1 MKGILARFGVTI
13 DSGKTIALVGIIG
26 TAIALAAI
34 AFAIDFDAL
43 DRAFNAM
50 LSDPLGLSIALGAFL
65 TAFLLRAFAWKRM
78 VPGLTL
84 GQSLAAIHLALG
96 ANHVLPLRLGEP
108 FRVASVV
115 RRQQISIDAAASS
128 TVLLR
133 TADIATVLGIGWL
146 IAPAFF
152 MRVVGG
158 WVFIVAALLAVLAV
172 GGFMWL
178 RKTARVAQSVRFP
191 GPVAFGLTASAWF
204 FEAILVWHSASWAG
218 LEISASDAVLVTTIA
233 VAAQIVAIAPSGLG
247 TYEAA
252 SVAAYTALG
261 HDAELALVAALTAH
275 ALKTAYS
282 LITGGIAT
290 FAPNPGFLGNLRLTK
305 QALDESPSPHTE
317 GSPVDPSRPVVLFM
331 PAHNEEASVGQCL
344 RRTPS
349 EVLGH
354 RVHTVVIDDGS
365 SDRTAEIA
373 RAEGAEV
380 ISFETNRGLGAGVR
394 FGLEHSL
401 THEPVA
407 VAFCDA
413 DEEYPPEE
421 LANLVAPILR
431 GDADY
436 VGGSRFMGTIEHMR
450 PHRRFG
456 NIVLTKMVAF
466 LSRTK
471 VTDGQT
477 GYRAFSPA
485 AAADAEV
492 IHDFN
497 YAQVITL
504 DLLAKGYRY
513 AEVGITYRFRST
525 GDSFIKLGP
534 YLRRVLPAIYRELNG
549 PAQGPTVPS

>member
-1 MKGILARFGVTI
+1 M
-13 DSGKTIALVGIIG
+13 SALLKAVGIRVESHRVVAVIG
-26 TAIALAAI
+26 VVGTVIALAAI
-34 AFAIDFDAL
+34 AYVIDVDAL
-43 DRAFNAM
+43 GSSWDTTTN
-50 LSDPLGLSIALGAFL
+50 DPGGLAIALGAFF
-65 TAFLLRAFAWKRM
+65 TAFVLRAVAWKR
-78 VPGLTL
+78 VLPELSL
-84 GQSLAAIHLALG
+84 GQSLAGIHLALG

-115 RRQQISIDAAASS
+115 RRQKVAIDAAGSS
-128 TVLLR
+128 TLLLR

-146 IAPAFF
+146 IAPAAS
-152 MRVVGG
+152 MRIVGN
-158 WVFIVAALLAVLAV
+158 WVIVAVALLVLLAAL
-172 GGFMWL
+172 GALWL
-178 RKTARVAQSVRFP
+178 RKTARITGTLTFP
-191 GPVAFGLTASAWF
+191 GPVAFGLTASAWL
-204 FEAILVWHSASWAG
+204 FEAVLVWHSAKWAG
-218 LEISASDAVLVTTIA
+218 LDIGATDAVLITTVA
-233 VAAQIVAIAPSGLG
+233 VGAQVAAIAPGGIG

-252 SVAAYTALG
+252 SVAAYSALG
-261 HDAELALVAALTAH
+261 FDPELGLVAALTAH
-275 ALKTAYS
+275 ALKTVYS
-282 LITGGIAT
+282 LVAGGIAV
-290 FAPNPGFLGNLRLTK
+290 FAPAPGFLGRFRLSKDTST
-305 QALDESPSPHTE
+305 ADAARPADGGVAELNS
-317 GSPVDPSRPVVLFM
+317 SRPVVLFM
-331 PAHNEEASVGQCL
+331 PAHNEEESVGQCI
-344 RRTPS
+344 RRVPA

-354 RVHTVVIDDGS
+354 PVHTVVIDDGS
-365 SDRTAEIA
+365 SDRTAAIA

-380 ISFETNRGLGAGVR
+380 VSFETNRGLGAGVR
-394 FGLEHSL
+394 FGLRHSL
-401 THEPVA
+401 THDPVA

-421 LANLVAPILR
+421 LANLVKPILD

-513 AEVGITYRFRST
+513 HEVGITYRFRST

-534 YLRRVLPAIYRELNG
+534 YLRRVMPAIYRELNT
-549 PAQGPTVPS
+549 A

>member
-1 MKGILARFGVTI
+1 MKGLLARFGIAVDSRRTI
-13 DSGKTIALVGIIG
+13 TIVGF
-26 TAIALAAI
+26 TATVVALAAI
-34 AFAIDFDAL
+34 ALAIDYDAL
-43 DRAFNAM
+43 GTAIDAM
-50 LSDPLGLSIALGAFL
+50 ISDPTGLTIAVGAFFI
-65 TAFLLRAFAWKRM
+65 AFVLRALAWQRL
-78 VPGLTL
+78 VPGLTF

-96 ANHVLPLRLGEP
+96 VNHVLPLRLGEP

-115 RRQQISIDAAASS
+115 RRQNVSIDAAASS
-128 TVLLR
+128 TILLR

-152 MRVVGG
+152 MRIVGN
-158 WVFIVAALLAVLAV
+158 WVFAVAALLALL
-172 GGFMWL
+172 GFGAIVWL
-178 RKTARVAQSVRFP
+178 RKTARLTASVRFP
-191 GPVAFGLTASAWF
+191 DPLAFALTASAWF
-204 FEAILVWHSASWAG
+204 FEAILVWHSAAWAG
-218 LEISASDAVLVTTIA
+218 LDISPTDAVLVTTIA

-261 HDAELALVAALTAH
+261 HDPELALVAALTAH
-275 ALKTAYS
+275 ALKTIYS
-282 LITGGIAT
+282 LLAGGIAV
-290 FAPNPGFLGNLRLTK
+290 FYPNPSLLGKLRLEK
-305 QALDESPSPHTE
+305 DARPAPSPQTTD
-317 GSPVDPSRPVVLFM
+317 SPVDTEPDSAQPVVLFM
-331 PAHNEEASVGQCL
+331 PAHNEEASVGQCI
-344 RRTPS
+344 RRAPS

-354 RVHTVVIDDGS
+354 PVHILVINDGS
-365 SDRTAEIA
+365 TDRTAEIA

-380 ISFETNRGLGAGVR
+380 VSFETNQGLGAGVR
-394 FGLEHSL
+394 FGLEHAL
-401 THEPVA
+401 THNPVA

-421 LANLVAPILR
+421 LANLVQPIIA
-431 GDADY
+431 GEADY

-466 LSRTK
+466 LSRTP

-477 GYRAFSPA
+477 GYRAFSPE

-504 DLLAKGYRY
+504 DLIAKGYRY

-534 YLRRVLPAIYRELNG
+534 YLRRVMPAIYREINT
-549 PAQGPTVPS
+549 A

>member
-1 MKGILARFGVTI
+1 MRVVKGLFTRLGVSI
-13 DSGKTIALVGIIG
+13 ESRKTI
-26 TAIALAAI
+26 TAIAVLATLVAVA
-34 AFAIDFDAL
+34 AFAITLDFDAL
-43 DRAFNAM
+43 SSAFGEM
-50 LSDPLGLSIALGAFL
+50 VSDPVGLILAVGAFFV
-65 TAFLLRAFAWKRM
+65 AFLLRAVAWKRLL
-78 VPGLTL
+78 PNLSF
-84 GQSLAAIHLALG
+84 GQSLAGIHLSLG

-108 FRVASVV
+108 FRVASVA
-115 RRQQISIDAAASS
+115 RRQQISIDAAGSS
-128 TVLLR
+128 TVMLR

-152 MRVVGG
+152 IRIVGS
-158 WVFIVAALLAVLAV
+158 WVFAVMAILVALALGAFV
-172 GGFMWL
+172 WL
-178 RKTARVAQSVRFP
+178 RKTARATSAVRFP
-191 GPVAFGLTASAWF
+191 GPVAFMLTASAWI
-204 FEAILVWHSASWAG
+204 FEAVLVWHSAQWAG
-218 LEISASDAVLVTTIA
+218 LDVSASDALLVTTIA
-233 VAAQIVAIAPSGLG
+233 VAAQIAAIAPGGFG

-252 SVAAYTALG
+252 AVAAYTSLG
-261 HDAELALVAALTAH
+261 HDPELALVAALTAH

-282 LITGGIAT
+282 LIAGGIAI
-290 FAPNPGFLGNLRLTK
+290 FVPNPSFIGNLRIPREPSL
-305 QALDESPSPHTE
+305 SPIEASTPARPNTAQ
-317 GSPVDPSRPVVLFM
+317 PVVLFM
-331 PAHNEEASVGQCL
+331 PAHNEEASVGQCV
-344 RRTPS
+344 RRVPT

-354 RVHTVVIDDGS
+354 RVHTLIIDDGS

-373 RAEGAEV
+373 RDEGAEV
-380 ISFETNRGLGAGVR
+380 ISFDTNRGLGAGVR
-394 FGLEHSL
+394 FGLEHAL
-401 THEPVA
+401 THNPVA

-421 LANLVAPILR
+421 LANLVRPILA
-431 GDADY
+431 GEADY

-456 NIVLTKMVAF
+456 NVVLTWMVAF

-504 DLLAKGYRY
+504 DLIAKGYRY

-534 YLRRVLPAIYRELNG
+534 YLRRVMPAIYRELN
-549 PAQGPTVPS
+549 AA

>member
-1 MKGILARFGVTI
+1 M
-13 DSGKTIALVGIIG
+13 
-26 TAIALAAI
+26 
-34 AFAIDFDAL
+34 
-43 DRAFNAM
+43 
-50 LSDPLGLSIALGAFL
+50 
-65 TAFLLRAFAWKRM
+65 
-78 VPGLTL
+78 
-84 GQSLAAIHLALG
+84 
-96 ANHVLPLRLGEP
+96 
-108 FRVASVV
+108 
-115 RRQQISIDAAASS
+115 
-128 TVLLR
+128 
-133 TADIATVLGIGWL
+133 
-146 IAPAFF
+146 
-152 MRVVGG
+152 
-158 WVFIVAALLAVLAV
+158 
-172 GGFMWL
+172 
-178 RKTARVAQSVRFP
+178 
-191 GPVAFGLTASAWF
+191 
-204 FEAILVWHSASWAG
+204 
-218 LEISASDAVLVTTIA
+218 
-233 VAAQIVAIAPSGLG
+233 
-247 TYEAA
+247 
-252 SVAAYTALG
+252 
-261 HDAELALVAALTAH
+261 
-275 ALKTAYS
+275 
-282 LITGGIAT
+282 
-290 FAPNPGFLGNLRLTK
+290 
-305 QALDESPSPHTE
+305 
-317 GSPVDPSRPVVLFM
+317 
-331 PAHNEEASVGQCL
+331 
-344 RRTPS
+344 
-349 EVLGH
+349 
-354 RVHTVVIDDGS
+354 HTVVIDDGS

>member
-1 MKGILARFGVTI
+1 MKGLLNRLGIAV
-13 DSGKTIALVGIIG
+13 DSRRTIAAIGIFA
-26 TAIALAAI
+26 TVIALAAI

-43 DRAFNAM
+43 RTAIDAM
-50 LSDPLGLSIALGAFL
+50 FSDPAGLLIALGAFFV
-65 TAFLLRAFAWKRM
+65 AFVLRAVAWQRL
-78 VPGLTL
+78 VPGLTFA
-84 GQSLAAIHLALG
+84 QSLAAIHLALG
-96 ANHVLPLRLGEP
+96 ANHVLPLRMGEP

-115 RRQQISIDAAASS
+115 KRQRISIDAAASS
-128 TVLLR
+128 TILLR

-152 MRVVGG
+152 MRIVGN
-158 WVFIVAALLAVLAV
+158 WVFAVAALLALIAV
-172 GGFMWL
+172 GAVVWL
-178 RKTARVAQSVRFP
+178 RKTARLTAAVRFP
-191 GPVAFGLTASAWF
+191 GPVAFALTASAWF
-204 FEAILVWHSASWAG
+204 FEAVLVWHGAAWAG
-218 LEISASDAVLVTTIA
+218 LDISPTDAVLVTTIA

-261 HDAELALVAALTAH
+261 HDPELALVAALTAH
-275 ALKTAYS
+275 AVKTIYS
-282 LITGGIAT
+282 LVAGGIAV
-290 FAPNPGFLGNLRLTK
+290 FAPGPGLFGKLRLEK
-305 QALDESPSPHTE
+305 
-317 GSPVDPSRPVVLFM
+317 GSPTPQPTSTSATRAGETSDDQRPVVLFM
-331 PAHNEEASVGQCL
+331 PAHNEEASVGQCI
-344 RRTPS
+344 RRTPAD
-349 EVLGH
+349 VLGH
-354 RVHTVVIDDGS
+354 PVHILIIDDGS
-365 SDRTAEIA
+365 TDRTAEIA
-373 RAEGAEV
+373 AAEGAEV
-380 ISFETNRGLGAGVR
+380 VSFDRNQGLGAGVR

-401 THEPVA
+401 THDPVA
-407 VAFCDA
+407 IAFCDA

-421 LANLVAPILR
+421 LANLVRPIIA
-431 GDADY
+431 GVADY

-485 AAADAEV
+485 AASDAEV

-504 DLLAKGYRY
+504 DLIAKGYRY

-534 YLRRVLPAIYRELNG
+534 YLRRVMPAIYREMNT
-549 PAQGPTVPS
+549 A